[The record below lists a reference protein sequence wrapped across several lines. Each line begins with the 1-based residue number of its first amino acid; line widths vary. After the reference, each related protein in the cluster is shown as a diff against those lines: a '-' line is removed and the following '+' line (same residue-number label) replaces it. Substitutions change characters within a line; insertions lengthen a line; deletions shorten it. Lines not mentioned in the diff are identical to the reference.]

1 MAKAEI
7 DSFILKFKNLSI
19 SGRRNAT
26 LVIKSNDKK
35 VSMLIS
41 AKFFLHMFSINII
54 GPVID
59 YEDSVAS
66 SGELKHV
73 QQLPSLK
80 NNL

>member
-7 DSFILKFKNLSI
+7 DSFILIFKNLLI

-54 GPVID
+54 GPVMD
-59 YEDSVAS
+59 RQDSAVS
-66 SGELKHV
+66 SGELKHA

-80 NNL
+80 KNW

>member
-7 DSFILKFKNLSI
+7 DSFILKFKNLLI

-54 GPVID
+54 GHVMDHP
-59 YEDSVAS
+59 DSAAS
-66 SGELKHV
+66 SGELQRLKKHW
-73 QQLPSLK
+73 
-80 NNL
+80 